1 VRRAAVCTIL
11 LMFPLAAAD
20 VHRGV
25 DRDHGV
31 RFKLDGRVLTADAFT
46 KAARRAV
53 FGKRIDAICVT
64 AFRTDRG
71 RRVRTVRI
79 WPEGRRR
86 IAFTF
91 RRDISAHVK
100 WCLLEDGGRDVAAV
114 DFAPPPG

>member
-64 AFRTDRG
+64 AF
-71 RRVRTVRI
+71 
-79 WPEGRRR
+79 
-86 IAFTF
+86 TF